1 MFGQKNWVNLLR
13 AFFFEFSE
21 NQFFLTQC
29 LPLYFSF
36 FPRPIFFTGFGS
48 TLSISMISPLFW
60 GIALRIISL
69 ISGPIG
75 FIAFGFNLDFA
86 TVFLLFSALS
96 VLREAPDFLLV
107 PHRVNFFLAEIIN
120 LGLGVN
126 KNLE

>member
-1 MFGQKNWVNLLR
+1 MESYCS
-13 AFFFEFSE
+13 EFSE

-75 FIAFGFNLDFA
+75 FIAFEFNLDFA

-96 VLREAPDFLLV
+96 VLREAPDFLRV
-107 PHRVNFFLAEIIN
+107 PHRVNFVLAEIIN
-120 LGLGVN
+120 LGLGFKN
-126 KNLE
+126 KLE